1 LSYDKLLEHIVGA
14 KLEGDLDIALNDRA
28 RSLGISMEDLTDQQ
42 RVDTI
47 NMFFR
52 NTTGSV
58 AKTPKNVKK
67 RKFIELDA
75 EMSAYY
81 KDSSSA
87 LISYISRMNEAIA
100 RAELFGKGTGS
111 VGANIENLNDKDVG
125 AFIDGIRM
133 SQDPKNPIITTENEK
148 EIKEIFS
155 AKFSSNYGKDKGG
168 IQALKNLVYIG
179 TIGDYMSTLTQL
191 GDLGF
196 AGYRSVM
203 AGHPI
208 VFLKTL
214 YKGFISGDLKIK
226 AKDIGMDR
234 IAAEFSRDQ
243 AGFSKMLGKIFKKS
257 GFAKLDRI
265 GKEVL
270 VNATIETMRVQ
281 ANSKKGLSKKNM
293 DIINAAF
300 GEGTK
305 EAKDVVKQIKAGE
318 VNQNVLSLAYWVLLD
333 HQPVAES
340 ELPAKYLESDNWK
353 LAYQLKTWAIK
364 VLDVYRN
371 ECYDTMFKKKQYIT
385 GATNFLQLSAALLM
399 ANVGADWLKGYILG
413 KPIRLTD
420 EVVNNLLKMV
430 FLSKYTF
437 SKRQLK
443 PGNSQ
448 VIRGLAGNFVPLF
461 ALADDL
467 LSDAY
472 TVGKWY
478 TVGLD
483 RNESLRYDLKLTSRI
498 PFVGRLI
505 FHRGGMQGR
514 ERVLNREKKYYKE
527 LNKKRPLNKTESLN
541 FGVVLDQLAKIEYI
555 KTQGSK
561 GGFLKDAY
569 LKALGLVGVKY
580 FEEEDAG
587 LGL

>member
-1 LSYDKLLEHIVGA
+1 
-14 KLEGDLDIALNDRA
+14 
-28 RSLGISMEDLTDQQ
+28 M
-42 RVDTI
+42 
-47 NMFFR
+47 
-52 NTTGSV
+52 
-58 AKTPKNVKK
+58 
-67 RKFIELDA
+67 
-75 EMSAYY
+75 
-81 KDSSSA
+81 
-87 LISYISRMNEAIA
+87 
-100 RAELFGKGTGS
+100 
-111 VGANIENLNDKDVG
+111 G
-125 AFIDGIRM
+125 AFIDGMRVA
-133 SQDPKNPIITTENEK
+133 QDYDNMDVAKLKSILKDKGLSSAGTRADLVARLKKKFPPVITPEK
-148 EIKEIFS
+148 EEEIKEIFR
-155 AKFSSNYGKDKGG
+155 AKFSRNYTDSGT
-168 IQALKNLVYIG
+168 QALKNLVYIG

-214 YKGFISGDLKIK
+214 YKGFISGNLKITT
-226 AKDIGMDR
+226 KDIGMDR
-234 IAAEFSRDQ
+234 IAVEFSRDQ
-243 AGFSKMLGKIFKKS
+243 ATFSATLGKIFKKS

-270 VNATIETMRVQ
+270 VNSTIETMRVQ

-293 DIINAAF
+293 GIINAAF

-305 EAKDVVKQIKAGE
+305 EAKDVIEQIKAGE
-318 VNQNVLSLAYWVLLD
+318 TNENVISLAYWVLLD

-340 ELPAKYLESDNWK
+340 ELPAQYLESDVGK

-371 ECYDTMFKKKQYIT
+371 EVYDTIFKKKQVVT
-385 GATNFLQLSAALLM
+385 GLTNFAQLTLALMM
-399 ANVGADWLKGYILG
+399 ANVGADWLKGFILG

-420 EVVNNLLKMV
+420 QVVDNLLKLV

-448 VIRGLAGNFVPLF
+448 AIRGLAGNLF
-461 ALADDL
+461 PVAGIADDV

-472 TVGKWY
+472 LVSKWF

-483 RNESLRYDLKLTSRI
+483 RNESLWYDAKFPGRI

-514 ERVLNREKKYYKE
+514 ERVLNRELKYYKE
-527 LNKKRPLNKTESLN
+527 LAKERGKKGQSLN
-541 FGVVLDQLAKIEYI
+541 PVERYNFNRAAKELGVITVAKA
-555 KTQGSK
+555 QGSK
-561 GGFLKDAY
+561 GGFLKEP
-569 LKALGLVGVKY
+569 LKAIGIG
-580 FEEEDAG
+580 D
-587 LGL
+587 